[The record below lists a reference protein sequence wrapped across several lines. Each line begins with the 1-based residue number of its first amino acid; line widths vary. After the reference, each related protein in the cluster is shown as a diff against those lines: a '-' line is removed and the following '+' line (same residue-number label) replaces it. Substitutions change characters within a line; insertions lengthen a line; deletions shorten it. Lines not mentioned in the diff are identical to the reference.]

1 MLCVVC
7 CACESVE
14 GSGDGDTV
22 EQITRGAEIKR
33 EELDRSHD
41 REEECRPKAKAKAKV
56 KTDSNAASTE

>member
-14 GSGDGDTV
+14 ASGDGDTV
-22 EQITRGAEIKR
+22 EQITRGTEIRR

-41 REEECRPKAKAKAKV
+41 REEECRPKAKAKV